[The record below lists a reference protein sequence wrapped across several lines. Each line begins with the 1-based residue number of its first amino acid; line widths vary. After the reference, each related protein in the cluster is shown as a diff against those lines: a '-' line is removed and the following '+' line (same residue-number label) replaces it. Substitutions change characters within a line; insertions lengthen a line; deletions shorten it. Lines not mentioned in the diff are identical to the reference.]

1 MVMSCMETSVPRYGR
16 LWKLKNREKEER
28 LTKEIVG
35 RLLKER
41 FGTIWLEKRGF
52 VQLKEMA
59 RAMVNGNC

>member
-52 VQLKEMA
+52 V
-59 RAMVNGNC
+59 